1 MIQQMITD
9 LQTQQ
14 MLMIFSD
21 KNKKILLMKILD
33 SMLLFC
39 MWLSLRFDK
48 LDTTDRKIFDC
59 IPDQKNKNRREMQ
72 LI

>member
-1 MIQQMITD
+1 
-9 LQTQQ
+9 
-14 MLMIFSD
+14 
-21 KNKKILLMKILD
+21 MKILD
-33 SMLLFC
+33 RMLLFC

-59 IPDQKNKNRREMQ
+59 IPEQKNKKRREMQ

>member
-1 MIQQMITD
+1 MMKMIQTD
-9 LQTQQ
+9 LLILQ
-14 MLMIFSD
+14 MQMIFSD

-33 SMLLFC
+33 RMLLFC

-59 IPDQKNKNRREMQ
+59 IPDQKNKKRREMQ